1 MHIEIPT
8 SVSIRCYK
16 FARVIHEVQL
26 QKLCWPNVFVSILT
40 VANLVY
46 TVEPPVSG
54 QPRDQIKCPFKRGVR
69 LWEVKN
75 VVFVCS

>member
-1 MHIEIPT
+1 MGRF
-8 SVSIRCYK
+8 VRG
-16 FARVIHEVQL
+16 VLEV
-26 QKLCWPNVFVSILT
+26 N
-40 VANLVY
+40 VY

-54 QPRDQIKCPFKRGVR
+54 HPRDQKKCPFKRGVR